1 MLAFK
6 IAYRFLKNRKGQ
18 TLLIALAVAIGISIQ
33 IFLGLLI
40 QNLQNDLV
48 NTTIGSTSH
57 ITVKD
62 SDNEV
67 IDNGSILLNKV
78 QKTSDKIITAIEVLD
93 RQGLVSKGDKNMAVL
108 LRGLEI
114 EKANDIYSFNK
125 KIINGILPSKDNEI
139 AIGKVLA
146 EDLGVNIGDNIKLL
160 TSDNKEH
167 TLNITGIIDFKVQS
181 LNENYIISDINSIRR
196 IYELGDNSITSI
208 ETQLSNKDI
217 FLAEDISVDIKKNIS
232 DNLMVSNWIESNES
246 LLSGLKGQSAS
257 SYTIQV
263 FIVLSV
269 LVAIASIL
277 AINVL
282 QKTKQIGI
290 LKAMGITDG
299 TASLIF
305 IFQGSMIGVFG
316 ALIGSGLGIVL
327 FEVFTKVVKNSDG
340 SPLISGAINSN
351 FIIISS
357 LIAIVA
363 CVISSIVPA
372 IKSLKLNPVE
382 AIKL

>member
-67 IDNGSILLNKV
+67 IDNGSVLLNKV
-78 QKTSDKIITAIEVLD
+78 QKTSNKIITAIEVLD

-146 EDLGVNIGDNIKLL
+146 EDLGVNIGDNIQLL

-181 LNENYIISDINSIRR
+181 LNENYIISDINSIRS
-196 IYELGDNSITSI
+196 IYGLGDNSITSI

-232 DNLMVSNWIESNES
+232 DNLVVSNWIESNES

-263 FIVLSV
+263 FIILSV

-305 IFQGSMIGVFG
+305 IFQGSLIGVFG

-340 SPLISGAINSN
+340 SPLISGVINSN

>member
-232 DNLMVSNWIESNES
+232 DNLVVSNWIESNES

-263 FIVLSV
+263 FIILSV

-305 IFQGSMIGVFG
+305 IFQGSLIGVFG

-340 SPLISGAINSN
+340 SPLISGVINSN